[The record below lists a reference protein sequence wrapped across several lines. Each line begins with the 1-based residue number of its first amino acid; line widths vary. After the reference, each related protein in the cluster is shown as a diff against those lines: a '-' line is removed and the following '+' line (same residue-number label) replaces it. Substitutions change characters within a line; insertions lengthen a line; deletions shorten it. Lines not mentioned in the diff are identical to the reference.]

1 MNYIEKMRGSCKA
14 RKNVIH
20 STYALLTKREDM
32 RADNAKNEA
41 NIQPSL
47 LNKLGQ

>member
-1 MNYIEKMRGSCKA
+1 MRGSWKA

-47 LNKLGQ
+47 PNKLGR

>member
-1 MNYIEKMRGSCKA
+1 MGKMRGSCKA

-20 STYALLTKREDM
+20 STHALLTKREDM
-32 RADNAKNEA
+32 RADKAKNEA

>member
-1 MNYIEKMRGSCKA
+1 MDYIEKMRGSCKA

-20 STYALLTKREDM
+20 STHALLTKREDM
-32 RADNAKNEA
+32 RADKAKNKA
-41 NIQPSL
+41 KIQPSL

>member
-20 STYALLTKREDM
+20 STHALLTKWEDIM
-32 RADNAKNEA
+32 ADKAKNEA